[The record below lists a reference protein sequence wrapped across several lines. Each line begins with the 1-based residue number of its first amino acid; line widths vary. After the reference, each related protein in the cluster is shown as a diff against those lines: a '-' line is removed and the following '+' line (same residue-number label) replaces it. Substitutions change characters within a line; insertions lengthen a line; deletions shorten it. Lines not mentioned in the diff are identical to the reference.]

1 MKINFS
7 ALTDDEVVASLR
19 SLVGDERRTV
29 ASVLRHLNEFDR
41 RRLAVGKGFPSL
53 FEYCVKELKYAQ
65 SEAGR
70 RIQVARAS
78 VKYPVLCKA
87 IERGLLS
94 LTVSSMLAPHL
105 KWDNYRK
112 LIRAAKGM
120 TTREVEA
127 LIASLDPIPA
137 GPKERIRF
145 LTVVVAPPPMRDSEL
160 FASAEVE
167 VEPASAAAASPA
179 FNSPPTPDLPTA
191 AEPVAAAPVAAH
203 PAAPLPKPGK
213 PAPTIQRVYFS
224 FTGDEALWRDYERAK
239 ELSRHKWPAGKME
252 DVFSGAMRALL
263 EKIDPDRR
271 RRRKDRARRL
281 AAGTRSRHIA
291 RAVKDEV
298 WARDGGRCGYPGDG
312 GRVCG
317 ARAGLQFDHVKPWA
331 LGGGGGAENVRLLC
345 RAHNDLEARKAF
357 GSGVIDAAISRRRGR
372 LAEGAEN
379 I

>member
-1 MKINFS
+1 MKINF
-7 ALTDDEVVASLR
+7 AVLTDDEVVASLR

-41 RRLAVGKGFPSL
+41 RKLAAGKGFPSL

-70 RIQVARAS
+70 RIQVARAA
-78 VKYPVLCKA
+78 VKYPVLYKA

-94 LTVSSMLAPHL
+94 LTVGSMLAPHL

-120 TTREVEA
+120 TTREVDA
-127 LIASLDPIPA
+127 LVASLNPIPA
-137 GPKERIRF
+137 APAEKIRI
-145 LTVVVAPPPMRDSEL
+145 LTVAVPPPPVRENEL
-160 FASAEVE
+160 FSTR
-167 VEPASAAAASPA
+167 VEP
-179 FNSPPTPDLPTA
+179 
-191 AEPVAAAPVAAH
+191 EPVALTVPSTPPIEPPVIAAPVPTAVNT
-203 PAAPLPKPGK
+203 PLPPKSVH
-213 PAPTIQRVYFS
+213 RVHFS
-224 FTGDEALWRDYERAK
+224 FTGDEALLRDFERAK

-281 AAGTRSRHIA
+281 AAGTRSRYIS
-291 RAVKDEV
+291 RPVKDEV
-298 WARDGGRCGYPGDG
+298 WARDGGRCVYPDES
-312 GRVCG
+312 GRICG
-317 ARAGLQFDHVKPWA
+317 SRAGLQFDHVKPWA
-331 LGGGGGAENVRLLC
+331 LGGESGADNVRLLC
-345 RAHNDLEARKAF
+345 RAHNDLEARRVF
-357 GSGVIDAAISRRRGR
+357 GGAVIDAAVARRGAS
-372 LAEGAEN
+372 LAERDEN